1 MQSER
6 QEHDAT
12 KKILREYKLKV
23 DELSDTVRDADKK
36 FDRLQDKIE
45 RFVQVQF

>member
-12 KKILREYKLKV
+12 KKILRESKLKV
-23 DELSDTVRDADKK
+23 EELSDTVRDADKK
-36 FDRLQDKIE
+36 IDRLQDKIE
-45 RFVQVQF
+45 RLVQVQF